1 MRNTKRIHLFI
12 SGYVQGVGFR
22 WYVQR
27 LAKGINLCG
36 FVKNLRDGRVEV
48 VVEGNDNLIE
58 QFSKELREDSF
69 KDGIEEIK
77 RIEEGHR
84 GEYSD
89 FRIKF

>member
-1 MRNTKRIHLFI
+1 MKKTHLFI

-27 LAKGINLCG
+27 LAQGMNLCG

-48 VVEGNDNLIE
+48 VAEGNENSVEEFLKGL
-58 QFSKELREDSF
+58 KEGSF
-69 KDGIEEIK
+69 EDGIEEIK
-77 RIEEGHR
+77 KTEEKYA

-89 FRIKF
+89 FSIKF

>member
-1 MRNTKRIHLFI
+1 MKKTHLFI

-27 LAKGINLCG
+27 LAQGMNLCG

-48 VVEGNDNLIE
+48 VAEGNENSIE
-58 QFSKELREDSF
+58 EFLKGLKEGSF
-69 KDGIEEIK
+69 EDGIEEIK
-77 RIEEGHR
+77 KIEEKYE

>member
-1 MRNTKRIHLFI
+1 MKKTHLFI

-27 LAKGINLCG
+27 LAQGMNLCG

-48 VVEGNDNLIE
+48 VAEGNENSVEEFLKGL
-58 QFSKELREDSF
+58 KEGSF
-69 KDGIEEIK
+69 EDGIEEIK
-77 RIEEGHR
+77 KTEEKYA

>member
-1 MRNTKRIHLFI
+1 MKKTHLFI

-27 LAKGINLCG
+27 LAQGMNLCG

-48 VVEGNDNLIE
+48 VAEGNENSLE
-58 QFSKELREDSF
+58 EFLKGLKEGSF
-69 KDGIEEIK
+69 EDGIEEIK
-77 RIEEGHR
+77 KTEEKYA
-84 GEYSD
+84 GECSD

>member
-1 MRNTKRIHLFI
+1 MKKTHLFI

-27 LAKGINLCG
+27 LAQGMNLCG

-48 VVEGNDNLIE
+48 VAEGNEN
-58 QFSKELREDSF
+58 SVKEFLKGLKEGSF
-69 KDGIEEIK
+69 EDGIEEIK
-77 RIEEGHR
+77 KIEEKYA

>member
-1 MRNTKRIHLFI
+1 MKKTHLFI

-27 LAKGINLCG
+27 LAQGMNLCG

-48 VVEGNDNLIE
+48 VAEGNENSVEEFLKGL
-58 QFSKELREDSF
+58 KEGSF
-69 KDGIEEIK
+69 EDGIEEIK
-77 RIEEGHR
+77 KIEEKYA

>member
-1 MRNTKRIHLFI
+1 MKKTHLFI

-27 LAKGINLCG
+27 LAQGMNLCG

-48 VVEGNDNLIE
+48 VAEGNENSVEEFLKGL
-58 QFSKELREDSF
+58 KEGSF
-69 KDGIEEIK
+69 EDGIEEIK
-77 RIEEGHR
+77 KTEEKYA
-84 GEYSD
+84 GEYPD

>member
-1 MRNTKRIHLFI
+1 MKRTHLFI

-27 LAKGINLCG
+27 LAQRMNLCG

-48 VVEGNDNLIE
+48 VVGGNDNSIE
-58 QFSKELREDSF
+58 EFLKGLKESSF
-69 KDGIEEIK
+69 EDGIEEIK
-77 RIEEGHR
+77 RIEEGYK

-89 FRIKF
+89 FSIKF

>member
-1 MRNTKRIHLFI
+1 MKRIHFFV
-12 SGYVQGVGFR
+12 SGNVQGVGFR

-27 LAKGINLCG
+27 LAQGMNLCG

-48 VVEGNDNLIE
+48 VAEGNENSVEEFLKGL
-58 QFSKELREDSF
+58 KEGSF
-69 KDGIEEIK
+69 EDGIEEIK
-77 RIEEGHR
+77 KIEEKYE

>member
-1 MRNTKRIHLFI
+1 MKRTHLFI
-12 SGYVQGVGFR
+12 YGYVQGVGFR

-27 LAKGINLCG
+27 LVKGTNLYG

-48 VVEGNDNLIE
+48 VVEGNDISIE
-58 QFSKELREDSF
+58 EFLKGLKEGSF

-77 RIEEGHR
+77 KTEEQYK

>member
-1 MRNTKRIHLFI
+1 MKKTHLFI

-27 LAKGINLCG
+27 LAQGMNLCG

-48 VVEGNDNLIE
+48 VAEGNENSVEEFLKGL
-58 QFSKELREDSF
+58 KEGSF
-69 KDGIEEIK
+69 EDGIEEIK
-77 RIEEGHR
+77 KIEEKYE